1 MTKEE
6 LKDYGIKVTQASR
19 AGLISLT
26 FDLAIR
32 YLEEAVEE
40 HKKGND
46 EEFRNCLCK
55 SKAFINELSAS
66 LDMQYEISVRLL
78 SLYIFIYKAMVKADI
93 KKDASELVRII
104 EMLKKLRDA
113 FEEAGKNT
121 SQEPVMENTQ
131 RLYAGLTYS
140 KTSLNE
146 EIYSDT
152 NRGFTV

>member
-32 YLEEAVEE
+32 YLEEAVEKK
-40 HKKGND
+40 KKGND

-93 KKDASELVRII
+93 KKDATELVRII

>member
-19 AGLISLT
+19 TGLISLT

-32 YLEEAVEE
+32 YLEEAVGE